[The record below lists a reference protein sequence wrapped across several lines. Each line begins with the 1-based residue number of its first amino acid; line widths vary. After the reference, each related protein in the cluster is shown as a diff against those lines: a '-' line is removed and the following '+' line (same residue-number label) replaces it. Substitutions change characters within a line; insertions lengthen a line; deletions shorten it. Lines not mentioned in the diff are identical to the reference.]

1 MWTAL
6 HTIWL
11 PNVVLAASPN
21 WPTSGHLQ
29 GIRVAATRDDG
40 LRRLISLCYYPK
52 QSGWDACGQRYT
64 RYGGPMWCLRPAQ
77 IGPPQ
82 DIPNSLCYYPKQSII
97 GHYQRFTQMFAELY
111 TIWQSNVELSA
122 IPNGPPQDTYV
133 VVLLFV
139 GEMTVWAGRFP
150 FVPIPNKA

>member
-1 MWTAL
+1 VDSATHDM
-6 HTIWL
+6 
-11 PNVVLAASPN
+11 AAQCGACGQPKLDLLR
-21 WPTSGHLQ
+21 TYHIQ

-40 LRRLISLCYYPK
+40 LRRL
-52 QSGWDACGQRYT
+52 
-64 RYGGPMWCLRPAQ
+64 
-77 IGPPQ
+77 
-82 DIPNSLCYYPKQSII
+82 NSLCYYPKQSII

-139 GEMTVWAGRFP
+139 GEMTV
-150 FVPIPNKA
+150 